1 MKTWK
6 AESIDRVQPFVF
18 LLCLLPV
25 IRWFYLG
32 SVGGMTAE
40 PSLFFA
46 RSSGQ
51 WALGMLCLAL
61 AVTPIRQMLGQP
73 ALLRW
78 RRMLGL
84 YAFFYAFL
92 HMIAWLW
99 LDRKLSFSFML
110 QDLVERPYIL
120 LGMLSFAIMCVL
132 AATSR
137 QQSIRKLGRNW
148 QRLHRAVYVVGI
160 LVIIHFW
167 KMHPAGQSLVAP
179 VVFTLLMAFLLL
191 WRVVNALVLRRKVQT
206 IVDSVGNV
214 SGSGRHP
221 REDGR

>member
-6 AESIDRVQPFVF
+6 AESIDRIQPLIFILGLFPLV
-18 LLCLLPV
+18 
-25 IRWFYLG
+25 RWFYLD
-32 SVGGMTAE
+32 SIGGMTAE
-40 PSLFFA
+40 PAAFFA

-51 WALGMLCLAL
+51 WALAMLCLTL

-78 RRMLGL
+78 RRTLGL

-99 LDRKLSFSFML
+99 LDRKLSFPFML
-110 QDLVERPYIL
+110 KDLAERPYIL
-120 LGMLSFAIMCVL
+120 LGMLSFAILCVL

-137 QQSIRKLGRNW
+137 QKSIRKLGRNW

-160 LVIIHFW
+160 LLIIHFW
-167 KMHPAGQSLVAP
+167 KMRPEGQSLVAP
-179 VVFTLLMAFLLL
+179 VVFTLVMAVLLL
-191 WRVVNALVLRRKVQT
+191 WRVVSALMVRRKVQA
-206 IVDSVGNV
+206 IVDSVGHP
-214 SGSGRHP
+214 SGPGRHS
-221 REDGR
+221 

>member
-6 AESIDRVQPFVF
+6 AESIDRIQPFIFF
-18 LLCLLPV
+18 LGLFPV
-25 IRWFYLG
+25 IRWFYLD
-32 SVGGMTAE
+32 SIGGMTAE
-40 PSLFFA
+40 PAVFFA

-51 WALGMLCLAL
+51 WALGMLCLTL

-78 RRMLGL
+78 RRTLGL

-99 LDRKLSFSFML
+99 LDRKLSFPFML
-110 QDLVERPYIL
+110 KDLADRPYIL

-137 QQSIRKLGRNW
+137 QKSIRKLGRNW
-148 QRLHRAVYVVGI
+148 QRLHRAVYLVGI

-167 KMHPAGQSLVAP
+167 KMPEPGQSLQAP
-179 VVFTLLMAFLLL
+179 VIFTLLMTFLLL
-191 WRVVNALVLRRKVQT
+191 WRVVSVMMVRRKVQA
-206 IVDSVGNV
+206 IVESVGNRV
-214 SGSGRHP
+214 SQDPHSR
-221 REDGR
+221 

>member
-6 AESIDRVQPFVF
+6 AESIDRIQPLIFILGLFPLV
-18 LLCLLPV
+18 
-25 IRWFYLG
+25 RWFYLD
-32 SVGGMTAE
+32 SIGGMTAE
-40 PSLFFA
+40 PAAFFA

-51 WALGMLCLAL
+51 WALAMLCLTL

-78 RRMLGL
+78 RRTLGL

-99 LDRKLSFSFML
+99 LDRKLSFPFML
-110 QDLVERPYIL
+110 KDLAERPYIL
-120 LGMLSFAIMCVL
+120 LGMLSFAILCVL

-137 QQSIRKLGRNW
+137 QKSIRKLGRNW

-160 LVIIHFW
+160 LLIIHFW
-167 KMHPAGQSLVAP
+167 KMLPEGQSLVAP
-179 VVFTLLMAFLLL
+179 VVFTLVMAFLLF
-191 WRVVNALVLRRKVQT
+191 WRVVNALMVRRKVQA
-206 IVDSVGNV
+206 IVDSVGNT
-214 SGSGRHP
+214 SGPGRHS
-221 REDGR
+221 

>member
-6 AESIDRVQPFVF
+6 AESIDRIQPFIFF
-18 LLCLLPV
+18 LGLFPV
-25 IRWFYLG
+25 IRWFYLD
-32 SVGGMTAE
+32 SIGGMTAE
-40 PSLFFA
+40 PAVFFA

-51 WALGMLCLAL
+51 WALGMLCLTL

-78 RRMLGL
+78 RRTLGL

-99 LDRKLSFSFML
+99 LDRKLSFPFML
-110 QDLVERPYIL
+110 KDLADRPYIL

-137 QQSIRKLGRNW
+137 QKSIRKLGRNW
-148 QRLHRAVYVVGI
+148 QRLHRAVYLVGI

-167 KMHPAGQSLVAP
+167 KMPEPGQSLQAP
-179 VVFTLLMAFLLL
+179 VIFTLLMTFLLL
-191 WRVVNALVLRRKVQT
+191 WRVVSVIMVRRKVQA
-206 IVDSVGNV
+206 IVESVGNRV
-214 SGSGRHP
+214 SQDPHSR
-221 REDGR
+221 

>member
-18 LLCLLPV
+18 LLGLLPV
-25 IRWFYLG
+25 MRWFYLD
-32 SVGGMTAE
+32 SIGGMTAE
-40 PSLFFA
+40 PALFFA
-46 RSSGQ
+46 HSSGQ

-61 AVTPIRQMLGQP
+61 AVTPIRQILGQP

-78 RRMLGL
+78 RRTLGL

-110 QDLVERPYIL
+110 QDLSDRPYIL
-120 LGMLSFAIMCVL
+120 LGILSFAIMCVL

-137 QQSIRKLGRNW
+137 QKSIRKLGRNW
-148 QRLHRAVYVVGI
+148 QRLHRAVYGVGI

-167 KMHPAGQSLVAP
+167 KMLEEGQSLVAP

-191 WRVVNALVLRRKVQT
+191 WRVVNALMVRRKVQA
-206 IVDSVGNV
+206 IVDSVGNAQGPGRP
-214 SGSGRHP
+214 SGS
-221 REDGR
+221 